1 MTGLEL
7 WLMRIGIGLA
17 IVAASWVGGC
27 THERVSNAEELAE
40 AQGRA
45 DAIQAGWD
53 KDSAR
58 IRKESDNEK
67 AAIAAERDDA
77 LDRLRDRAPRMSESS
92 RAACKGTTGQELAK
106 DDGEFLT
113 RQAAEAAAQQSALK
127 ECYAWI
133 DAVTSR

>member
-1 MTGLEL
+1 MIDLQSA
-7 WLMRIGIGLA
+7 A
-17 IVAASWVGGC
+17 IKWAAISAMICAAWVGGC
-27 THERVSNAEELAE
+27 SRERFANAEELAE
-40 AQGRA
+40 AKGRA
-45 DAIQAGWD
+45 AAIQAGWD
-53 KDSAR
+53 KDAAK

-77 LDRLRDRAPRMSESS
+77 LDRLRDRAPRMPESS

-133 DAVTSR
+133 DAVASR